1 MRASPS
7 PTMPALSL
15 STSLALSLVVSLT
28 LAGCAATPGPQGHA
42 PVLPAH
48 WQSGPA
54 VASAEVSDLQQ
65 WWQTFGSSELDA
77 LIAQAMTQS
86 QDVAA
91 AQARVRA
98 AQANAVIAGASLLPE
113 VNATVSGG
121 RQGRLGGDAAVDGT
135 AWSAQLSASYEVD
148 LWGRNR
154 ALRDSALSSLRAS
167 RFDLDATRLIVT
179 SGVAIAWLQAVA
191 LTERADVAQQ
201 SLASAEQL
209 LNLVTARARAGAAT
223 ALEVAQQRGLA
234 ASQRRAV
241 ATLRQQAGEAR
252 TALAVLLGVPGTMP
266 VTTMSVDSLRQP
278 SIDAGLPSALL
289 LRRPDIATA
298 ESRLAAAQADVSAA
312 RAAMFP
318 ALSLTAGLG
327 YGGSQL
333 RSLFDNPI
341 YSVAAALAAPIFN
354 AGRLGAVRDRADARR
369 EELLATYRQ
378 TIVAAAGDVERALN
392 ALAGN
397 AAQRVAQ
404 DEELAQARR
413 ALTLAESRYR
423 AGAESMLTLLD
434 TQRSLYA
441 AQDTAVALRADGL
454 SASIALYK
462 ALGGGWQETQGV
474 TF

>member
-1 MRASPS
+1 MG
-7 PTMPALSL
+7 LC
-15 STSLALSLVVSLT
+15 VSAAGT
-28 LAGCAATPGPQGHA
+28 GVAFAFVMMIAGCAATPGASGHA
-42 PVLPAH
+42 PLLPDQWRA
-48 WQSGPA
+48 GRT
-54 VASAEVSDLQQ
+54 VAITEANDLRE
-65 WWQTFGSSELDA
+65 WWKSFGSPELDT
-77 LIAQAMTQS
+77 LIAQAMSQS

-98 AQANAVIAGASLLPE
+98 AQANAVVAGASLLPE
-113 VNATVSGG
+113 VSATAGGG
-121 RQGRLGGDAAVDGT
+121 RQGRLGGDAVVDGT

-167 RFDLDATRLIVT
+167 RFDLDATRLVVT
-179 SGVAIAWLQAVA
+179 AGTAVTWLQAVA
-191 LTERADVAQQ
+191 LSERAGVAQQ

-209 LNLVTARARAGAAT
+209 LDLVTARARAGAAT
-223 ALEVAQQRGLA
+223 QLEVAQQRGLA

-252 TALAVLLGVPGTMP
+252 TALAMLLGVPGTMP
-266 VTTMSVDSLRQP
+266 VSTASVDSLRQP
-278 SIDAGLPSALL
+278 AIAAGLPSTLL

-298 ESRLAAAQADVSAA
+298 ESRLAAARADVSAA

-318 ALSLTAGLG
+318 ALSLSAGIG
-327 YGGSQL
+327 YGSTQI

-354 AGRLGAVRDRADARR
+354 AGRLSAVRDQADARR
-369 EELLATYRQ
+369 EELLANYRQ
-378 TIVAAAGDVERALN
+378 SIVSAAGDVERALN
-392 ALAGN
+392 ALAGID
-397 AAQRVAQ
+397 AQRSAQ
-404 DEELAQARR
+404 EEELAQARR
-413 ALTLAESRYR
+413 ALILAESRYR

-454 SASIALYK
+454 AASVALYK
-462 ALGGGWQETQGV
+462 ALGGGWETTAVELQQ
-474 TF
+474 

>member
-7 PTMPALSL
+7 PIRPVLSL
-15 STSLALSLVVSLT
+15 AVSLAMA
-28 LAGCAATPGPQGHA
+28 LAGCATTPGPQGHA
-42 PVLPAH
+42 PVLPGQ

-54 VASAEVSDLQQ
+54 VALPEVRDLQQ
-65 WWQTFGSSELDA
+65 WWQTFGSTELDA
-77 LIAQAMTQS
+77 LIAQAMMQS

-113 VNATVSGG
+113 VNATVGGG
-121 RQGRLGGDAAVDGT
+121 RQGRLRGDAAVDGT
-135 AWSAQLSASYEVD
+135 TWSAQLSASYEVD

-167 RFDLDATRLIVT
+167 RFDLAATRLIVT

-266 VTTMSVDSLRQP
+266 VTTTSVDTLHQP
-278 SIDAGLPSALL
+278 AIDAGLPSSLL

-318 ALSLTAGLG
+318 ALSLTAGVG

-341 YSVAAALAAPIFN
+341 YSVAAALATPIFN
-354 AGRLGAVRDRADARR
+354 AGRLGAVRDQADARR

-413 ALTLAESRYR
+413 ALVLAESRYR

-434 TQRSLYA
+434 TQRSLYT

-454 SASIALYK
+454 SGSVALYK
-462 ALGGGWQETQGV
+462 ALGGGWQVSGPSY
-474 TF
+474 

>member
-1 MRASPS
+1 MSAFPS
-7 PTMPALSL
+7 PIR
-15 STSLALSLVVSLT
+15 LALSPSTLLAVSLA
-28 LAGCAATPGPQGHA
+28 LAGCAATPGQQGHA
-42 PVLPAH
+42 PVLPAQ

-54 VASAEVSDLQQ
+54 VASTEVLDLQQ
-65 WWQTFGSSELDA
+65 WWQTFGSTELDA

-113 VNATVSGG
+113 VTATVSGG

-154 ALRDSALSSLRAS
+154 ALRDSALSSLQAS

-252 TALAVLLGVPGTMP
+252 TALAVLLGVPGTLP
-266 VTTMSVDSLRQP
+266 VTTTSVDSLRQP

-318 ALSLTAGLG
+318 SLSLTAGLG

-341 YSVAAALAAPIFN
+341 YSVSAALAAPIFN
-354 AGRLGAVRDRADARR
+354 AGRLGAVRDQADARR

-378 TIVAAAGDVERALN
+378 TIVTAAGDVERALN

-454 SASIALYK
+454 SASVALYK
-462 ALGGGWQETQGV
+462 ALGGGWQAATQGV

>member
-1 MRASPS
+1 MRAFPS
-7 PTMPALSL
+7 PVRPALSL
-15 STSLALSLVVSLT
+15 GMSLAVSLT
-28 LAGCAATPGPQGHA
+28 LAGCAASPGPQDHA
-42 PVLPAH
+42 PVLPAQ
-48 WQSGPA
+48 WQAGPA

-98 AQANAVIAGASLLPE
+98 AQASAVIAGASLLPE

-167 RFDLDATRLIVT
+167 SFDLDATRLIVT

-318 ALSLTAGLG
+318 ALSLTAGVG

-341 YSVAAALAAPIFN
+341 YSVAAALAAPVFN
-354 AGRLGAVRDRADARR
+354 AGRLGAVRDQADARR

-397 AAQRVAQ
+397 AAQRIAQ

-413 ALTLAESRYR
+413 ALALAESRYR

-462 ALGGGWQETQGV
+462 ALGGGWQATQGV

>member
-1 MRASPS
+1 MHASPS
-7 PTMPALSL
+7 PIRPALSL
-15 STSLALSLVVSLT
+15 TVSLVMA

-42 PVLPAH
+42 PVLPAQ

-54 VASAEVSDLQQ
+54 VASTEVRDLQQ
-65 WWQTFGSSELDA
+65 WWQTFGSTELDA

-113 VNATVSGG
+113 VTATVNGG

-154 ALRDSALSSLRAS
+154 ALRDSALSSLQAS

-252 TALAVLLGVPGTMP
+252 TALAVLLGVPGTLP
-266 VTTMSVDSLRQP
+266 VTTTSVDSLRQP

-318 ALSLTAGLG
+318 SLSLTAGLG

-341 YSVAAALAAPIFN
+341 YSVSAALAAPIFN
-354 AGRLGAVRDRADARR
+354 AGRLGAVRDQADARR

-378 TIVAAAGDVERALN
+378 TIVTAAGDVERALN

-454 SASIALYK
+454 SASVALYK
-462 ALGGGWQETQGV
+462 ALGGGWQAATQGV